1 MIRHTSFKVINTMQS
16 SEYHLGNNKDT
27 DKMREGKHYEKK
39 KERHV
44 YRTQTYKYHIKEM
57 NVNLEK

>member
-1 MIRHTSFKVINTMQS
+1 MQS

-44 YRTQTYKYHIKEM
+44 CRTQTYKYHIKEM